1 MNTEEKK
8 YDVMVIGGGIAGQE
22 AALSLANMD
31 YKVLLVE
38 KGLSIGGKMIQ
49 LSKVFPTLD
58 CAACITTPKMSETAR
73 HSNITLLLNSEI
85 DSIKRNEKGFHLEI
99 NKNPRYVKPE
109 ACTGCQECEMA
120 CPEVRS
126 DEYNAHLAGR
136 KVAYIP
142 FSLAGAS
149 GYLI

>member
-1 MNTEEKK
+1 MKTEEKK

-73 HSNITLLLNSEI
+73 HHNINLLLNSELTAF
-85 DSIKRNEKGFHLEI
+85 SGTKKGFTL
-99 NKNPRYVKPE
+99 
-109 ACTGCQECEMA
+109 
-120 CPEVRS
+120 RS
-126 DEYNAHLAGR
+126 L
-136 KVAYIP
+136 KIP
-142 FSLAGAS
+142 GM
-149 GYLI
+149 

>member
-1 MNTEEKK
+1 MKTEEKK
-8 YDVMVIGGGIAGQE
+8 HDVMVIGGGIAGQE

-73 HSNITLLLNSEI
+73 HYNINLLLNSEI
-85 DSIKRNEKGFHLEI
+85 DSIQRNEKGFHLEI
-99 NKNPRYVKPE
+99 TKNPRYVTPE
-109 ACTGCQECEMA
+109 ACTGCAHARNFLRAETCPDECEGA
-120 CPEVRS
+120 NPC
-126 DEYNAHLAGR
+126 R
-136 KVAYIP
+136 K
-142 FSLAGAS
+142 
-149 GYLI
+149 